1 MPCLN
6 KDLLWDDE
14 GKPRKVKNNKYI
26 FEFWNSGKSDVSKTI
41 ENKNNDVKA
50 YSKLVLKIGVGID
63 FTRI

>member
-1 MPCLN
+1 MMRENQEKLKITNIFLN
-6 KDLLWDDE
+6 SE
-14 GKPRKVKNNKYI
+14 I
-26 FEFWNSGKSDVSKTI
+26 QGKSYVSKTI